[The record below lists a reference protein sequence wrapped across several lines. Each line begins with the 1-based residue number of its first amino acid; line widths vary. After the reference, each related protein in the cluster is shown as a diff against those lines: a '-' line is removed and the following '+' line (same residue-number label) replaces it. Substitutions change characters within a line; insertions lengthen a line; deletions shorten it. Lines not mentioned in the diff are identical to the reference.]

1 MGYYQK
7 RTVSSVRIVGLV
19 IGIVML
25 VANFYYHRGLRWSR
39 SGFGLLFLAACGLMA
54 VSLSPDSF
62 DWLRDLLMTGSFEG
76 SRLIALATI
85 TSLGSVLLALYT
97 RAKLDRLSAVFDRV
111 VCAEAAERALL
122 TPGFVERIRPVTVLI
137 AALNEADNLA
147 LLLPRMPHTIE
158 GQEVGVIVID
168 DGSTDGTAEVA
179 RRFGCLV
186 ARNSTNRGQGA
197 ALRVGYQILQRTN
210 ATIAL
215 TMDADNQ
222 HLPED
227 IPALIRPIIDGRA
240 DFVIGSRRLGSAEAG
255 AALIRSLG
263 VVVLSRIISQL
274 SGRTITDCSSG
285 FRAFRMSRMSLLDLR
300 EDQFQTSEV
309 ILEAAKKGLTITE
322 VPIHIALRTHGVSK
336 KGASVSYGF
345 FFFKTMIKTW
355 WR

>member
-147 LLLPRMPHTIE
+147 LLLPRMPH
-158 GQEVGVIVID
+158 D
-168 DGSTDGTAEVA
+168 RGT
-179 RRFGCLV
+179 R
-186 ARNSTNRGQGA
+186 
-197 ALRVGYQILQRTN
+197 
-210 ATIAL
+210 
-215 TMDADNQ
+215 
-222 HLPED
+222 
-227 IPALIRPIIDGRA
+227 
-240 DFVIGSRRLGSAEAG
+240 SRRH
-255 AALIRSLG
+255 RD
-263 VVVLSRIISQL
+263 RRRQH
-274 SGRTITDCSSG
+274 R
-285 FRAFRMSRMSLLDLR
+285 R
-300 EDQFQTSEV
+300 
-309 ILEAAKKGLTITE
+309 
-322 VPIHIALRTHGVSK
+322 HG
-336 KGASVSYGF
+336 
-345 FFFKTMIKTW
+345 
-355 WR
+355 